1 MIEDDIP
8 GSSQTKTVK
17 IDKGPSDTK
26 SIADDE
32 VPGTWGIRRKQ
43 RGQFASQKHSKKIN
57 LLKNK
62 LEITAQFRK
71 QHRLFNR
78 LEFRYYYK
86 DAKKLV
92 EDFRAYREYKNTNLI

>member
-32 VPGTWGIRRKQ
+32 VPGTWVLEGSKEDSSSRKNIP
-43 RGQFASQKHSKKIN
+43 KKLTYLKIN
-57 LLKNK
+57 LK
-62 LEITAQFRK
+62 
-71 QHRLFNR
+71 
-78 LEFRYYYK
+78 
-86 DAKKLV
+86 
-92 EDFRAYREYKNTNLI
+92 